1 MDTSRLPTRRLRIFL
16 RDFRVV
22 EAEAGFAEGQ
32 SLATYFGNRRTYLNL
47 RATEWASTNEKIDHA
62 MLRVDQ
68 VLYVAAP
75 GNDVPLTTASGP
87 TRLVEMQLDG
97 GLRVRGGLL
106 LGARQR
112 LSDVLES
119 AGAFIPL
126 TGAQLL
132 RSGRPPKEVNV
143 ELGDIVLNQLAIQTV
158 WELAKPAPKPRS
170 RGRASGDPEGGRAD
184 DLGGL

>member
-47 RATEWASTNEKIDHA
+47 RGSWWESTRERIDHA

-68 VLYVAAP
+68 VLWAAALD
-75 GNDVPLTTASGP
+75 GDVPLTSASGP
-87 TRLVEMQLDG
+87 RRRIELQLEG
-97 GLRVRGGLL
+97 GLRMRAALL

-112 LSDVLES
+112 LSDALES
-119 AGAFIPL
+119 SGAFIPL
-126 TGAQLL
+126 AGAQLL

-143 ELGDIVLNQLAIQTV
+143 ELGDIVLNQHAIEAV
-158 WELAKPAPKPRS
+158 WELESPLVQR
-170 RGRASGDPEGGRAD
+170 RVRRAAARELEEEPGGY
-184 DLGGL
+184 